1 MWFISFH
8 YNNGRW
14 TKETFWRQHRL
25 TSCTLDFFQY
35 HQTLEWPLDFGV
47 QQDTKPSDFGAD
59 NQTLVLQSDYRVIKY
74 SLNMG
79 NQFKIIIDYCF
90 TFRGNKA
97 KLFTCS
103 HKFSS
108 YHVDILL
115 TQILYINWHWIV
127 FIHVQIIFMMFFISS

>member
-90 TFRGNKA
+90 IIRG
-97 KLFTCS
+97 LFIV
-103 HKFSS
+103 F
-108 YHVDILL
+108 
-115 TQILYINWHWIV
+115 TQISLLPCWHSFNTNFVQKLTLNSVHTWTNYLYDV
-127 FIHVQIIFMMFFISS
+127 FYKYR